1 MGVAVQS
8 SSTISSKV
16 WLCWIT
22 RGTLTRKMKYTTYL
36 LGILAYPHTN
46 CISIFIIATI
56 WNTDVV
62 CWTSALTSSRSY
74 RWSWRFQW
82 HVEWFSIIF
91 TGLVGNSTHF
101 LVSSDAYRVFL
112 CSEMMVVIVIDSKV
126 ERLKVTSVRRMILQA
141 SLWWG
146 KGLSTLYLIN
156 SDLPS
161 ARKCCSYT
169 ITISESCYLFN
180 ITCKCEGHCGVGC
193 QRRSVSI
200 QVQMMTSVVSTQGG
214 RGVGGGR
221 GEGHRV
227 VDAVGVGH
235 RVDPRPSGH
244 KLHVVQSDGANVQT
258 WLFKRVNTRSVIRVG
273 CGVARVLDMSRVL
286 ADGSSTS
293 WLSYHTANSKSLGTS
308 SISKSSTNTSTFRW
322 TVADSGQTKNDN
334 NLIIRWNK
342 ILAWYSA
349 ISCLDSPRC
358 STSARVISKSNN
370 TDKWI
375 VKSAS
380 SVSILS

>member
-126 ERLKVTSVRRMILQA
+126 ERLKVTSVRHVILQA

-169 ITISESCYLFN
+169 ITISESCYLSKISPVN
-180 ITCKCEGHCGVGC
+180 ARVIVGL
-193 QRRSVSI
+193 
-200 QVQMMTSVVSTQGG
+200 VVKEDLSASKYKWWPVLYPHK
-214 RGVGGGR
+214 VGGGL
-221 GEGHRV
+221 E
-227 VDAVGVGH
+227 VGV
-235 RVDPRPSGH
+235 V
-244 KLHVVQSDGANVQT
+244 K
-258 WLFKRVNTRSVIRVG
+258 VI
-273 CGVARVLDMSRVL
+273 
-286 ADGSSTS
+286 
-293 WLSYHTANSKSLGTS
+293 
-308 SISKSSTNTSTFRW
+308 
-322 TVADSGQTKNDN
+322 
-334 NLIIRWNK
+334 
-342 ILAWYSA
+342 
-349 ISCLDSPRC
+349 
-358 STSARVISKSNN
+358 
-370 TDKWI
+370 
-375 VKSAS
+375 
-380 SVSILS
+380 VS